1 MALEEHHTKC
11 YHLGMG
17 RKPTAKITFVSAN
30 QNRDY
35 HIFEGPAFFMM
46 EKDQKKQIAN
56 IFKLKGMY
64 ILSIL

>member
-1 MALEEHHTKC
+1 
-11 YHLGMG
+11 MG